1 MNFIDSLESFARE
14 LRLSFR
20 QLYKSPAFTL
30 TAVATLTLG
39 IGANTVVFSVLNT
52 VLLRPLPFPNA
63 DRLVRVFS
71 VKDGTELGPSA
82 VDVRDFSLRNHTFE
96 KLAVYDQWPKNVMA
110 SKAGANPERQMIG
123 LVPAEFFEALG
134 IRPLLGRLFTAEENT
149 PGHNHVALITESF
162 WQSHYARLPAILGEA
177 LSINAESYTI
187 IGVLPDTVPTWMN
200 GAHVRIDIWEPFLPA
215 PDVFDENSRVGRNF
229 ETVGLLKEGIS
240 LLQARAD
247 LETIAANLAVMHP
260 VDRGYHATVKPLID
274 SRAGDLGPQL
284 FLQMAAVTLI
294 LLIACSSL
302 ASLLLARNAARQRE
316 FATQAALGATR
327 STLIRQVVIETM
339 LISWV
344 GGGCGLALAA
354 IVDAGLR
361 RVHPG
366 SMSQLADL
374 TLDWRVLL
382 FTFSIATATSLLFG
396 LAPAMLRTR
405 VNLGDALKSGGRNS
419 SDRSRQSFRRTL
431 VAAQIALSLVL
442 MVGASLLIQTLDHL
456 QNQNLGFPT
465 DHLLVGLIYLP
476 PVRYSSPTAITKFCD
491 NYCARVRSLSGVR
504 DASITSIYFPDENWR
519 VMFSVPGQPV
529 LGVDDIP
536 STLFGVVDVHFLKTA
551 GIPVVNGRDF
561 SASDTETS
569 PVVAI
574 VNQAFVN
581 RYLAKGDPIGQKIEL
596 GAPPGLGAQDVW
608 LDSQNIQVT
617 VIGVMRDSKNLGLAV
632 PIEPQLITLFRQM
645 PVVNFGFKDIM
656 VRSEIDPNTL
666 GPTLQQELRAIDP
679 AIPLSEVSSMQNNIQ
694 ELTSDK
700 RFTGV
705 ILASFATLGV
715 LLAAI
720 GVYGVVSYHVA
731 QRTQELGIRLALGAM
746 RSDISWLILRQGL
759 LLALIGVGAGLVG
772 VALVSRSLS
781 SLVYDISPVD
791 TLTLLTASLV
801 ITLVVV
807 IASAIPAGRAVR
819 IDPIKALRAE

>member
-82 VDVRDFSLRNHTFE
+82 VDVRDFSLRNHT
-96 KLAVYDQWPKNVMA
+96 
-110 SKAGANPERQMIG
+110 
-123 LVPAEFFEALG
+123 
-134 IRPLLGRLFTAEENT
+134 
-149 PGHNHVALITESF
+149 
-162 WQSHYARLPAILGEA
+162 
-177 LSINAESYTI
+177 
-187 IGVLPDTVPTWMN
+187 
-200 GAHVRIDIWEPFLPA
+200 
-215 PDVFDENSRVGRNF
+215 
-229 ETVGLLKEGIS
+229 
-240 LLQARAD
+240 
-247 LETIAANLAVMHP
+247 
-260 VDRGYHATVKPLID
+260 
-274 SRAGDLGPQL
+274 
-284 FLQMAAVTLI
+284 
-294 LLIACSSL
+294 
-302 ASLLLARNAARQRE
+302 
-316 FATQAALGATR
+316 
-327 STLIRQVVIETM
+327 
-339 LISWV
+339 
-344 GGGCGLALAA
+344 
-354 IVDAGLR
+354 
-361 RVHPG
+361 
-366 SMSQLADL
+366 
-374 TLDWRVLL
+374 
-382 FTFSIATATSLLFG
+382 
-396 LAPAMLRTR
+396 
-405 VNLGDALKSGGRNS
+405 
-419 SDRSRQSFRRTL
+419 
-431 VAAQIALSLVL
+431 
-442 MVGASLLIQTLDHL
+442 
-456 QNQNLGFPT
+456 
-465 DHLLVGLIYLP
+465 
-476 PVRYSSPTAITKFCD
+476 
-491 NYCARVRSLSGVR
+491 
-504 DASITSIYFPDENWR
+504 
-519 VMFSVPGQPV
+519 
-529 LGVDDIP
+529 
-536 STLFGVVDVHFLKTA
+536 
-551 GIPVVNGRDF
+551 
-561 SASDTETS
+561 SDTETS

-581 RYLAKGDPIGQKIEL
+581 RYLAKRDPIGQKIEL

-608 LDSQNIQVT
+608 LGSQNIQVT

-700 RFTGV
+700 WFTGV

-715 LLAAI
+715 VLAAI

-801 ITLVVV
+801 ITLVAV
-807 IASAIPAGRAVR
+807 IASAIPVGRAVR